1 MERNNMIKYAV
12 RDMIE
17 NNPDRLAERLSVILS
32 IDDCSRLCNGFVFG
46 VEVRNL
52 YAFAKKYNIP
62 DGKEIVIDNI
72 EVRDDM
78 FTVCCTINNDEDGKK
93 STTKRRITESFD
105 GVDTDVY
112 YIDRLQLNSQTP
124 EHCV

>member
-32 IDDCSRLCNGFVFG
+32 INDCSRLCNGFVFG

-52 YAFAKKYNIP
+52 YVFAKKYNIP

-105 GVDTDVY
+105 DVDTDVY
-112 YIDRLQLNSQTP
+112 YIDRL
-124 EHCV
+124 